1 MVTATTKCRVLRF
14 GVFELDLESREL
26 RKRGIRVKLAGQ
38 SFHALLLLLERSPAV
53 VTREELCRALWPDE
67 LWGDHDHRLN
77 KTINRI
83 REVLG
88 DSADTPRFLETL
100 PRVGYRFLVPVERSW
115 DGEPIPASNPAVTS
129 VQPAEFDAVA
139 TAAPDARRRLG
150 ALPVVAVCLAFALGA
165 VLAYR

>member
-1 MVTATTKCRVLRF
+1 MVPATTKCRVLRF

-53 VTREELCRALWPDE
+53 VAREELCRALWPDE

-83 REVLG
+83 REVLR
-88 DSADTPRFLETL
+88 DSAETPRFLETL
-100 PRVGYRFLVPVERSW
+100 PRVGYRFLAPVEPGNLLLLGYKEEIPIVSAPGCFRSAKPNVVDLILPPMLARYRVSGW
-115 DGEPIPASNPAVTS
+115 E
-129 VQPAEFDAVA
+129 VA
-139 TAAPDARRRLG
+139 CMGHGGLLG
-150 ALPVVAVCLAFALGA
+150 
-165 VLAYR
+165 